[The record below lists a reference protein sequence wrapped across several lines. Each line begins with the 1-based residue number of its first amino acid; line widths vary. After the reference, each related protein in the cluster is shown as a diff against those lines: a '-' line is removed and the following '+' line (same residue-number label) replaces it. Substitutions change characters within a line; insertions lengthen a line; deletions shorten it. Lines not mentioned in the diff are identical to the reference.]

1 MSASSERA
9 IEEKVPWMLV
19 IVLSAVLGFIVQPW
33 MLLLPAGMHMYYS
46 LGDIVCSLPLTT
58 SSFIWLMLLYPL
70 IKFKRVRDAISPTV
84 LITIFIIGSSAGW
97 YGTFRSAYEAFQW
110 WEETRFF
117 YPERAELVPWF
128 MAPLTKEEYALIR
141 MGGLIPWDKW
151 APAIIFWWF
160 WFFINGLFF
169 LSLTAILRKGWVD
182 VEKIPFPPALTAYE
196 VIRRLPVK
204 EGLKPERALSPFI
217 LGVILGV
224 IFNLPIMLTYLFPW
238 FPDIYG
244 WRTNTCGHGSVQLYT
259 GTPLQAIV
267 GLGFANKHP
276 FAVALMYLAPLS
288 VLFNWWFWW
297 AVYLI
302 LMEIAYYMGYYTG
315 FKEATTCCK
324 EWGPISLRFDPPY
337 KWQAF
342 FRGAMIGLTIF
353 YLVTNWSYIRDTLR
367 AALGRS
373 KEFEKG
379 EPISYKMAYLL
390 FTVSFLAIMAIMLI
404 CGLSVVT
411 AFLMPV
417 TIFLFWL
424 SNTRMA
430 ALTGANIFCHEGGN
444 ALYRLLIWPKAPEPI
459 TREFVVAAT
468 LAHTH
473 PGAPTIANAGSFL
486 SDMWAFKLAN
496 LTGVNNRSIFK
507 VILVSQA
514 IIPLTFILGWLWI
527 NYSVGSSRLSVT
539 GFSYA
544 APIDRF
550 ANPANWNRMPGTDPW
565 AHIFLIGIIAAGVI
579 SWLHARFVWFPF
591 EPIGF
596 TLAVSD
602 ASIFFGLWSPALVA
616 WILKTITLRVGGSK
630 LYENY
635 GIPVASGFMIGFVAV
650 CFLGGLIGI
659 YRFFF
664 PF

>member
-1 MSASSERA
+1 
-9 IEEKVPWMLV
+9 
-19 IVLSAVLGFIVQPW
+19 
-33 MLLLPAGMHMYYS
+33 
-46 LGDIVCSLPLTT
+46 
-58 SSFIWLMLLYPL
+58 
-70 IKFKRVRDAISPTV
+70 
-84 LITIFIIGSSAGW
+84 
-97 YGTFRSAYEAFQW
+97 
-110 WEETRFF
+110 
-117 YPERAELVPWF
+117 
-128 MAPLTKEEYALIR
+128 MAPLSKEEYALIQI
-141 MGGLIPWDKW
+141 GGIIPWDKW
-151 APAIIFWWF
+151 APAIVFYWSWL
-160 WFFINGLFF
+160 FINGLFF
-169 LSLTAILRKGWVD
+169 ISLAAILRKGWITI
-182 VEKIPFPPALTAYE
+182 EKVPFPYALTAYE
-196 VIRRLPVK
+196 IIKRIPETTRRSSSSSV
-204 EGLKPERALSPFI
+204 RRLSPFLI
-217 LGVILGV
+217 GIMLGI
-224 IFNLPIMLTYLFPW
+224 IFNLPILLANIFPW

-244 WRTNTCGHGSVQLYT
+244 WRTNTCGHGSVRLYT

-302 LMEIAYYMGYYTG
+302 LMEVAYYMGYYTG

-353 YLVTNWSYIRDTLR
+353 YLVTHWSYIRDTLR
-367 AALGRS
+367 AAFGRY

-390 FTVSFLAIMAIMLI
+390 FTVSFLAIMAVMLI

-417 TIFLFWL
+417 TIFLFWF

-430 ALTGANIFCHEGGN
+430 ALTGATIYCHEGGN

-459 TREFVVAAT
+459 TREFVVAST
-468 LAHTH
+468 LSFTI
-473 PGAPTIANAGSFL
+473 PGRAETANSGSFL
-486 SDMWAFKLAN
+486 FSLCSFKLAD
-496 LTGVNNRSIFK
+496 LIGVDNRRVFK
-507 VILVSQA
+507 MLIVANA
-514 IIPLTFILGWLWI
+514 IVPLSFFLGWLWI
-527 NYSVGSSRLSVT
+527 NYSVGSSRLS
-539 GFSYA
+539 FSGICCA
-544 APIDRF
+544 GPIERWG
-550 ANPANWNRMPGTDPW
+550 NPTNWNRMPGTDPW

-579 SWLHARFVWFPF
+579 SWLHARFAWFPF
-591 EPIGF
+591 EPVGF
-596 TLAVSD
+596 TLALSD